1 MKRRNSRRLLIW
13 VTSLALVCVFGLVG
27 VNAGILVKNVSASAE
42 TAAVAEPV
50 SDPSPA
56 IYVMQKNAS
65 SVVGVIGYTQEW
77 DRNSNNVVETMYAQG
92 SGVVI
97 ADGGY
102 ILTNNHVVESC
113 DSYKILMP
121 DGSKVVAHLV
131 GADDAT
137 DLAVLCVEEGEDQL
151 VPVTIGSSSNLVV
164 GSTVIAIGNPSGE
177 ALANTE
183 TQGIVS
189 ALQRSNVY
197 STNTRRSIDYIQH
210 DAAINSGNS
219 GGGLFNYKGELVG
232 INTLKANV
240 TYEGL
245 GFAIPIDTAYPIA
258 QQLIETGKVVRPQM
272 GVTVLDYS
280 GPDEPMSNYAP
291 ASVCVYTVESD
302 SPAEQAGVQQYDFIY
317 AVNGERVTTFRELTA
332 ILDHFAAGD
341 SVTLTIVRYNSV
353 KPVQQTYNNYYNP
366 FGGYYGNYS
375 NDNSQSTSTEFS
387 VGGGYDFVTV
397 DVRLEL
403 PAAND

>member
-13 VTSLALVCVFGLVG
+13 VTSLALVCAFGLVG

-97 ADGGY
+97 ADDGY

-137 DLAVLCVEEGEDQL
+137 DLAVLCVEEGENQL
-151 VPVTIGSSSNLVV
+151 VPVTIGSSTNLVV

-291 ASVCVYTVESD
+291 ASVCVYTVEPD

-353 KPVQQTYNNYYNP
+353 KPVQQSYNNYFNP
-366 FGGYYGNYS
+366 FGGYYGNYGY
-375 NDNSQSTSTEFS
+375 DNSQSSSTEFS
-387 VGGGYDFVTV
+387 VGGGYDFITV

>member
-13 VTSLALVCVFGLVG
+13 VTSLALVCAFGLVG

-258 QQLIETGKVVRPQM
+258 QQLIETGKVIRPQM

>member
-13 VTSLALVCVFGLVG
+13 VTSLALVCAFGLVG

-151 VPVTIGSSSNLVV
+151 VPVSIGSSSNLVV

>member
-13 VTSLALVCVFGLVG
+13 VTSLALVCAFGLVG

-151 VPVTIGSSSNLVV
+151 VPVSIGSSSNLVV

-258 QQLIETGKVVRPQM
+258 QQLIETGKVIRPQM